1 MDNKNTIAEALSQV
15 PELTETAKMA
25 IEQNER
31 ILAAF
36 SKLMEKRVRAEIPA
50 EEVADKVIT
59 PLSDVIRRTPC
70 AAPDVTATSELIAK
84 GVLKQVR
91 NEVSA
96 SVREAVQDTP
106 IKLDHHHTH
115 TTALGLMEYANEKL
129 KSWLWILITLCS
141 TLLIGLMSCVMW
153 YYNSDAYWGQQY
165 AEIATSTYA
174 TEAEKD
180 MLWADIYAE
189 SVLPKEYPK
198 NTSYVKAKIKQNK
211 KVLKQRRLK
220 GKDKN
225 GNYSTTVP
233 LER

>member
-15 PELTETAKMA
+15 PELTETAKTA

-36 SKLMEKRVRAEIPA
+36 SKLMEKRIQAEIPA
-50 EEVADKVIT
+50 EEVTNKVIT
-59 PLSDVIRRTPC
+59 PLSGVILRTPC
-70 AAPDVTATSELIAK
+70 AAPDVTTTSELIAD

-96 SVREAVQDTP
+96 SVREAIQDTP

-115 TTALGLMEYANEKL
+115 TTALGLTEYANEKI
-129 KSWLWILITLCS
+129 KSWLWILIILCG
-141 TLLIGLMSCVMW
+141 TLLIGLMSCVLW
-153 YYNSDAYWGQQY
+153 YYNSDVYWGQQY
-165 AEIATSTYA
+165 VEVAGSKYA

-180 MLWADIYAE
+180 MLWTDIYAE
-189 SVLPKEYPK
+189 SALPKEYGK
-198 NTSYVKAKIKQNK
+198 NPSYVKAKIKQNK

-225 GNYSTTVP
+225 GSYSVAVP